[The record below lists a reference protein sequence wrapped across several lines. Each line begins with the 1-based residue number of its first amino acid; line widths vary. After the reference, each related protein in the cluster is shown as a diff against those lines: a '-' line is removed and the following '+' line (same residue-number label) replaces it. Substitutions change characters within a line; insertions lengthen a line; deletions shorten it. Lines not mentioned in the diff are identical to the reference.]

1 MLTAEQLKEK
11 AITESRCH
19 GTLTEECIYSHEA
32 EAARSAVKKMH
43 RTRLAPSF
51 NNKMQVT
58 PLVSIKLLTSS
69 RTLAAI
75 RTQLNSLVD
84 QTWRTD
90 HVQIKSYEAPGKQYA
105 QIRIFGQS
113 REPIAKAKSAVEK
126 LLAGQIAADGN
137 GPITKPAYFRHS
149 LKSFLNNLGA
159 ANGVFIHQ
167 DLRRSVLRLHG
178 DDTGI
183 KQVEHAL
190 VAKRAELQERS
201 NTSITDL
208 EALAFALKRGNPK
221 RIIVEVFTKDVVQ
234 IQEILTSSA
243 SSTLETQIFGLSIS
257 GEDSELLYQVCV
269 TPPEDPIKTPCG
281 HF

>member
-1 MLTAEQLKEK
+1 
-11 AITESRCH
+11 
-19 GTLTEECIYSHEA
+19 
-32 EAARSAVKKMH
+32 MH

-208 EALAFALKRGNPK
+208 EALAFALKRGFRK
-221 RIIVEVFTKDVVQ
+221 IVAA
-234 IQEILTSSA
+234 L
-243 SSTLETQIFGLSIS
+243 
-257 GEDSELLYQVCV
+257 
-269 TPPEDPIKTPCG
+269 
-281 HF
+281 